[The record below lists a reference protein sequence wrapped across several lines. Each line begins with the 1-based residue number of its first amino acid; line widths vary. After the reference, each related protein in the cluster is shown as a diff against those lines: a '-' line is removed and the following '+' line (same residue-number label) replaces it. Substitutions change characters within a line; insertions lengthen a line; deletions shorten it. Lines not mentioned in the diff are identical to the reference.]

1 MRLAKTLSLFCAAIL
16 MTGCGS
22 GNKEE
27 KLVSDFLNKNLKEN
41 NISQVTF
48 SEVDSTSHV
57 SDSVIGIMRND
68 AERSGLF
75 RSDLKY
81 AERTKGQKLHFI
93 SVSYTASNG
102 KRMRHTFYLDKKSDN
117 VICIKND
124 DVVTMNTG
132 NKK

>member
-75 RSDLKY
+75 RSGLKY
-81 AERTKGQKLHFI
+81 AERTKGAETAFHKRELHGIQRQKDE
-93 SVSYTASNG
+93 T
-102 KRMRHTFYLDKKSDN
+102 YLLS
-117 VICIKND
+117 
-124 DVVTMNTG
+124 
-132 NKK
+132 

>member
-22 GNKEE
+22 ENKEE

-75 RSDLKY
+75 RSGLKY

-102 KRMRHTFYLDKKSDN
+102 KRMRHTFYLDKKADN

-124 DVVTMNTG
+124 DVVTMNTE
-132 NKK
+132 NKE

>member
-16 MTGCGS
+16 MTGCGN

-75 RSDLKY
+75 RSGLKY

-102 KRMRHTFYLDKKSDN
+102 KRMRHTFYLDKKADN

-132 NKK
+132 NKE

>member
-16 MTGCGS
+16 MTGCGC

-27 KLVSDFLNKNLKEN
+27 KLVSDFLNKNLKET

-75 RSDLKY
+75 RSGLKY

-102 KRMRHTFYLDKKSDN
+102 KRMRHTFYLDKKADN

-124 DVVTMNTG
+124 DVVTMNTE
-132 NKK
+132 NKE

>member
-1 MRLAKTLSLFCAAIL
+1 M
-16 MTGCGS
+16 
-22 GNKEE
+22 
-27 KLVSDFLNKNLKEN
+27 
-41 NISQVTF
+41 TF

-102 KRMRHTFYLDKKSDN
+102 KRMRHTFYLDKKADN

-132 NKK
+132 NKE

>member
-75 RSDLKY
+75 RSGLKY
-81 AERTKGQKLHFI
+81 TERTKGQKLHFI

-102 KRMRHTFYLDKKSDN
+102 KRMRHTFYLDKKRITSSA
-117 VICIKND
+117 
-124 DVVTMNTG
+124 
-132 NKK
+132 

>member
-16 MTGCGS
+16 MTACGS

-75 RSDLKY
+75 RSGLKY

-102 KRMRHTFYLDKKSDN
+102 KRMRHTFYLDKKADN

-124 DVVTMNTG
+124 DVVTMNTE
-132 NKK
+132 NKE

>member
-16 MTGCGS
+16 MTGCSS

-75 RSDLKY
+75 RSGLKY

-102 KRMRHTFYLDKKSDN
+102 KRMRHTFYLDKKADN

-132 NKK
+132 NKE

>member
-1 MRLAKTLSLFCAAIL
+1 MRLAKTLSLFCTAIL

-22 GNKEE
+22 GNKEV

-75 RSDLKY
+75 RSGLKY

-102 KRMRHTFYLDKKSDN
+102 KRMRHTFYLDKKADN

-124 DVVTMNTG
+124 DVVTMNTE
-132 NKK
+132 NKE

>member
-16 MTGCGS
+16 MTGCCS

-75 RSDLKY
+75 RSGLKY

-102 KRMRHTFYLDKKSDN
+102 KRMRHTFYLDKKADN

-124 DVVTMNTG
+124 DVVTMNTE
-132 NKK
+132 NKE

>member
-16 MTGCGS
+16 MTGCGN

-102 KRMRHTFYLDKKSDN
+102 KRMRHTFYLDKKADN

>member
-1 MRLAKTLSLFCAAIL
+1 MRLAKTLYLFCAAIL

-22 GNKEE
+22 RNKEE

-68 AERSGLF
+68 AERSELF

-102 KRMRHTFYLDKKSDN
+102 KRMRHTFYLDKKADN

-124 DVVTMNTG
+124 DVVTMNTE
-132 NKK
+132 NKE

>member
-16 MTGCGS
+16 MAGCGS

-102 KRMRHTFYLDKKSDN
+102 KRMRHTFYLDKKADN